1 MTARKQHPGAAV
13 LRARLEVALDRGRI
27 GAAVVDRLGLLK
39 PDELGRA
46 VHGIEADRNRSDAR
60 HHGGRDAPRRSGEPA
75 GEDAD
80 PAIGGHRLPDALGQR
95 VAEACQG
102 DRGPGAAPLGQGLIQ
117 PQGTEQHA
125 HYHVSGENAGGGQL
139 SLVDDD
145 LSHGAQDTAAEKRVE
160 IFHEMSP
167 PLFIRAVCPVPAGLC
182 SAARRH
188 RSPGRDETMGRKEM
202 FIPHPGVRRIPLLRF
217 GL

>member
-1 MTARKQHPGAAV
+1 MSTPATTAAV
-13 LRARLEVALDRGRI
+13 T
-27 GAAVVDRLGLLK
+27 
-39 PDELGRA
+39 
-46 VHGIEADRNRSDAR
+46 
-60 HHGGRDAPRRSGEPA
+60 PRRSGEPA

>member
-1 MTARKQHPGAAV
+1 MSTPATTAAV
-13 LRARLEVALDRGRI
+13 TPPA
-27 GAAVVDRLGLLK
+27 AAVSPPVKMPIQPSEATASRTPLASVWPK
-39 PDELGRA
+39 PVR
-46 VHGIEADRNRSDAR
+46 
-60 HHGGRDAPRRSGEPA
+60 
-75 GEDAD
+75 
-80 PAIGGHRLPDALGQR
+80 
-95 VAEACQG
+95 G